1 MNVLKCIV
9 VSIFLAACAFPCMQA
24 AATPVLITFDAG
36 DAAGGVA
43 AGATL
48 GSQYA
53 AFGVTF
59 APNGF
64 TGIGGPTHD
73 WASNTSMVIASSSGA
88 DVGALGLPAPA
99 RGNLLRSRSGWMGE
113 DGDPS
118 FSVNFST
125 GITAFS
131 ADFIGV
137 DRPANTRLFAYNGS
151 TLLGSAAGSAHGQF
165 TLSVSSATLIDRV
178 VITPGNFSDWV
189 GVDNITFSPVDANSV
204 PEPASF
210 AMLGLGLGLLGL
222 GGMAR
227 RYPRAVSTARVAA
240 RRAGPTNLQPFMS
253 AARRAAICG
262 YRPGNTAVEDAF
274 RIARTV

>member
-9 VSIFLAACAFPCMQA
+9 VPIFLAACALPCTQA

-36 DAAGGVA
+36 DPAGGVA

-64 TGIGGPTHD
+64 TGIGGPTRD
-73 WASNTSMVIASSSGA
+73 WATNTSMTIVDSNGS
-88 DVGALGLPAPA
+88 DVGALGVPALA
-99 RGNLLRSRSGWMGE
+99 NGNLLRSYSQWVIE

-118 FSVNFST
+118 FSAFFSA

-137 DRPANTRLFAYNGS
+137 DHPANTRLFAYNGA
-151 TLLGSAAGSAHGQF
+151 TLLGSAVGTATGQF

-178 VITPGNFSDWV
+178 VITPGDFGDWV

-222 GGMAR
+222 RGLGR
-227 RYPRAVSTARVAA
+227 RQRA
-240 RRAGPTNLQPFMS
+240 L
-253 AARRAAICG
+253 
-262 YRPGNTAVEDAF
+262 
-274 RIARTV
+274 